1 MNELFM
7 DFLTILLPT
16 YFFFYMAIT
25 LINRNKKSM
34 LNRIAALLMLAFLF
48 YFLGEYI
55 KTSLLPQYQMQIVLY
70 GNSPML
76 LLVIC
81 FLVHLCILIGSPAAS
96 SLKRWLPF
104 IYAAPFVLWIV
115 FLITEDHR
123 VLYNAAVT
131 DGRSPLD
138 PLFLHLTVLF
148 VAGYILL
155 SVSILVF
162 SWYRTQEA
170 KQRKI
175 LRSLLFSL
183 FTLFAWFVFVT
194 ALLQLEFLTSRNAM
208 ILYFIGYLLWAV
220 ALRHLVGKH
229 DIMPDYRKL
238 FHILFKSAPT
248 AILLL
253 DQKGAIREMNPRA
266 KQWCEGIPI
275 HDILSHFQFE
285 DRLNIGDRLALFLQK
300 KEKEAQWVARMYNP
314 NKGDL
319 DLIMGIDLIEEADE
333 ELFVIHLTDVTS
345 LKDTERKL
353 LESERSYKYL
363 AHHDSLTDLYNRAA
377 IQEQVQQKI
386 AGREMFALTLVD
398 LDNFKLINDTYGHL
412 IGDLYLQ
419 HIACILKDH
428 AQTGDFIG
436 RIGGDEFVLIISCM
450 DESSDLNHVVNSR
463 LSLLSKSPFKHE
475 GIEIPVSF
483 SAGVSLYPRD
493 ASDVTTLLKNA
504 DEAMYSVKRAGK
516 NRISVYTTN
525 Y

>member
-1 MNELFM
+1 
-7 DFLTILLPT
+7 
-16 YFFFYMAIT
+16 MAIT

-55 KTSLLPQYQMQIVLY
+55 KTSLLPQYQMQIFLY

-115 FLITEDHR
+115 FLIIEDHR

-208 ILYFIGYLLWAV
+208 IFYFIGYLLWTV

-253 DQKGAIREMNPRA
+253 DQKGAIIEMNPRA
-266 KQWCEGIPI
+266 KQWCEGISI

-285 DRLNIGDRLALFLQK
+285 DRLNIGDMLALFLQK

-333 ELFVIHLTDVTS
+333 ELFVMHLTDVTS

-353 LESERSYKYL
+353 LESE
-363 AHHDSLTDLYNRAA
+363 
-377 IQEQVQQKI
+377 
-386 AGREMFALTLVD
+386 
-398 LDNFKLINDTYGHL
+398 
-412 IGDLYLQ
+412 
-419 HIACILKDH
+419 
-428 AQTGDFIG
+428 
-436 RIGGDEFVLIISCM
+436 
-450 DESSDLNHVVNSR
+450 
-463 LSLLSKSPFKHE
+463 
-475 GIEIPVSF
+475 
-483 SAGVSLYPRD
+483 
-493 ASDVTTLLKNA
+493 
-504 DEAMYSVKRAGK
+504 
-516 NRISVYTTN
+516 
-525 Y
+525 